1 MISCV
6 MDFCRFCH
14 IVESVLISP
23 VMHCMASWVSC
34 RFLIV
39 EFLSLI
45 SFDRCI
51 PWYAFAYVRVAS
63 LAPLR
68 SNSIGTFRSS
78 TSGSCLFAPCL
89 ARWSLSLFP
98 VVLLCPLIHWNVV
111 WAGWYLNRCAA
122 FLNSA
127 VFFMLIQPSFSQF
140 SRCVVNPSVMYLE
153 SVMILRGW

>member
-6 MDFCRFCH
+6 IDFHRFCH
-14 IVESVLISP
+14 IMELVSILPI
-23 VMHCMASWVSC
+23 MHCMTSQVSC
-34 RFLIV
+34 RFLII
-39 EFLSLI
+39 EFLGLI

-51 PWYAFAYVRVAS
+51 PWYAFACVRVAS

-89 ARWSLSLFP
+89 ARQSLSSFP
-98 VVLLCPLIHWNVV
+98 VVPLCPLIHWNIVQ
-111 WAGWYLNRCAA
+111 AGQYLNRCTA

-127 VFFMLIQPSFSQF
+127 AFFMLIQPSFSQF
-140 SRCVVNPSVMYLE
+140 SRYVVNPSVTYLE
-153 SVMILRGW
+153 SIMILRGW